1 MKERLAACQGRA
13 WGQFWWHENSSGD
26 MWHLSRLHVRL
37 RLADSRFMDMKSH
50 SRLPPSLPYVRGTPL
65 LALLVWRHAR
75 QHEAEFDHGVLSFRF
90 DIQQTVIANILSA
103 WQGGGECTQAGTPLL
118 KLGGFFVSQLL
129 RSNLGGCCSSRKKM
143 KVARVGRGQLM
154 ILTCFPFHSHPI
166 PFRSFH
172 SIPFYSIHS
181 IPSIRVQSSP
191 LHSVRWLVPE
201 GYSSLSCQLLYSS
214 LGGLSPEGYSSLGG
228 VSPSCCCCIKLRP
241 PHLF

>member
-37 RLADSRFMDMKSH
+37 RLADSRLMDMKSH

-65 LALLVWRHAR
+65 LALLVWRRVR

-90 DIQQTVIANILSA
+90 DVQQTVIANILSA
-103 WQGGGECTQAGTPLL
+103 GQGGECTQAGAPLL

-172 SIPFYSIHS
+172 SIPFHSIHS

-191 LHSVRWLVPE
+191 LHSARWLVPE
-201 GYSSLSCQLLYSS
+201 GYSSLSCQALCRLL
-214 LGGLSPEGYSSLGG
+214 LLL
-228 VSPSCCCCIKLRP
+228 
-241 PHLF
+241 H